1 MSENS
6 EKKGYFR
13 QPFSQQERDQL
24 RQMVR
29 FLATVLFFVILAS
42 LAVGF
47 FVTQFT

>member
-6 EKKGYFR
+6 ESKGYFR
-13 QPFSQQERDQL
+13 QPLNPGERAQL

-29 FLATVLFFVILAS
+29 FLAAVLFFVIIAS
-42 LAVGF
+42 LLVGF